1 MTNNQL
7 HIKNILLSLVI
18 FSTLSFSGY
27 SEARGT
33 FPEITN
39 PGKCITATGEPAMN
53 IQSTAVLRKSQDVWN
68 FIVEIVGADA
78 AGTWTVDTTKSI
90 NNVVVYNP
98 ISTDSFAGGWAWT
111 TAVVNKTDKGLI
123 TFSAKAN
130 NLTPNGISC
139 TLNIAIKK

>member
-1 MTNNQL
+1 MTYNQL
-7 HIKNILLSLVI
+7 DIKDTLLSLVI

-27 SEARGT
+27 SEARGA

-39 PGKCITATGEPAMN
+39 PGKCFTATGEPAMN
-53 IQSTAVLRKSQDVWN
+53 IQSTAVLRKNQDVWN
-68 FIVEIVGADA
+68 FIVEIVGANS

-111 TAVVNKTDKGLI
+111 TAVVNKTDKG
-123 TFSAKAN
+123 F
-130 NLTPNGISC
+130 ISFLRKQ
-139 TLNIAIKK
+139 TI